1 MSKRSNWALPYFIF
15 LVLFVVLPLVLI
27 VVYALQ
33 DGNGGFTLSNVSRFF
48 TDSDA
53 LSTFAV
59 SIEVAVENTLICLL
73 LGYPAAYIL
82 ADRNLNK
89 SAVTV
94 ILFILPMWINALMR
108 TLATAELFNVFG
120 FTLGKGTLLFGMVYD
135 YLPFMI
141 YPIYNVLLKMDKS
154 YSEAAADLGATPIQV
169 FGKVTLPLSM
179 PGISSG
185 ILMVFMPTVST
196 FAISEFLTNN
206 KIKLFGTII
215 QENINSSMWN
225 YGAALS
231 LIMLVII
238 GLTTILLGGD
248 EREVQDTGTGLYLAA
263 SGAPL
268 RTDRVHRDIL
278 LHRGQDTRELDGIL
292 LRTLQEHIL
301 RRSQR
306 RSRPH
311 GRHQE
316 HPYHCVHRRCC
327 LNLARNCLGH
337 RNIQPQGKEEED
349 NPVPEQHS
357 DDQP

>member
-1 MSKRSNWALPYFIF
+1 MSKRSNWAIPYFIF

-33 DGNGGFTLSNVSRFF
+33 DGNGNFTLSNVSRFF

-59 SIEVAVENTLICLL
+59 SVEVAIENTLICLL

-82 ADRNLNK
+82 ADKNLNK

-154 YSEAAADLGATPIQV
+154 YAEAASDLGATPVQV

-179 PGISSG
+179 PGIFSG

-248 EREVQDTGTGLYLAA
+248 EREVEGGT
-263 SGAPL
+263 
-268 RTDRVHRDIL
+268 I
-278 LHRGQDTRELDGIL
+278 
-292 LRTLQEHIL
+292 
-301 RRSQR
+301 
-306 RSRPH
+306 
-311 GRHQE
+311 
-316 HPYHCVHRRCC
+316 
-327 LNLARNCLGH
+327 
-337 RNIQPQGKEEED
+337 
-349 NPVPEQHS
+349 
-357 DDQP
+357 

>member
-1 MSKRSNWALPYFIF
+1 MSKRSNWAIPYFIF

-248 EREVQDTGTGLYLAA
+248 EREVQGGT
-263 SGAPL
+263 
-268 RTDRVHRDIL
+268 I
-278 LHRGQDTRELDGIL
+278 
-292 LRTLQEHIL
+292 
-301 RRSQR
+301 
-306 RSRPH
+306 
-311 GRHQE
+311 
-316 HPYHCVHRRCC
+316 
-327 LNLARNCLGH
+327 
-337 RNIQPQGKEEED
+337 
-349 NPVPEQHS
+349 
-357 DDQP
+357 